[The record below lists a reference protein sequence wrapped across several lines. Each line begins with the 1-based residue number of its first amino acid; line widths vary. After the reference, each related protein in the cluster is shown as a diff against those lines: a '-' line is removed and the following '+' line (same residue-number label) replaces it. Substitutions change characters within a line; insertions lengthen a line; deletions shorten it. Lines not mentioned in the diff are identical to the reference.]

1 MPVEYLLMSFIA
13 RRVGS
18 ILSLRDLRILIVV
31 LAGVAFFGIVDGSG
45 WRSPSTSTIAYRP
58 AFLFG
63 VALLFGWRGMVWSQ
77 IVIFAVFAAFMGW
90 RPAIFLTPLFTASH
104 ALGLLAARQLARG
117 WAWLSGQ
124 RA

>member
-1 MPVEYLLMSFIA
+1 MTLLPA
-13 RRVGS
+13 YVGRV
-18 ILSLRDLRILIVV
+18 LRVQDLRILVVV
-31 LAGVAFFGIVDGSG
+31 LVGVAVFGIIDGSG